1 MSPFMVAPGSSVQS
15 VSSRSGAVPP
25 SARRLALPVDSED
38 YALEFL
44 LDMPVI
50 GIRTHAQAYA
60 GILVSLGYG
69 SLLTL
74 DGLNE
79 EEILTKQ
86 TVDAGVQIPQGYAKT
101 IVQQAKHLHSVRT
114 RYVQLSCTRYS
125 FPNSLVEVVLGQSLQ
140 IRNRFAELG
149 QPSVLNW
156 RLLLAGRRRRCT

>member
-1 MSPFMVAPGSSVQS
+1 MSFMVA
-15 VSSRSGAVPP
+15 SRSGAVPP

-44 LDMPVI
+44 LDMPVS

-60 GILVSLGYG
+60 KILVSLGYG

-86 TVDAGVQIPQGYAKT
+86 TVDTGVQIP
-101 IVQQAKHLHSVRT
+101 
-114 RYVQLSCTRYS
+114 
-125 FPNSLVEVVLGQSLQ
+125 
-140 IRNRFAELG
+140 
-149 QPSVLNW
+149 
-156 RLLLAGRRRRCT
+156 